1 MSISIFLSHFVHLS
15 LILQLR
21 LIFIYVTSP
30 PLFLYLSQTQFVE
43 NFNITRPNVDAHHR
57 PELPLAATFSHLIN
71 IHLIARLIHIQCAIS
86 CHVHQPCLIISST
99 TTHQKL
105 LHKTPPGLPLSF
117 DSCVGQDDN
126 WLWRYVERLWDDND
140 GQSVS
145 HQCKRFHTSL
155 DSRFSNPYF
164 SRLTSKRQW
173 MLSKNLRAE

>member
-1 MSISIFLSHFVHLS
+1 MRKCSDVSQYVHINLSNLQPFSSSLISLCISISVHRFFFLYHYVHIYLSHFVHLS

-30 PLFLYLSQTQFVE
+30 PLILYLSQTQFVE

-57 PELPLAATFSHLIN
+57 PELPLAATFSYLIN

-105 LHKTPPGLPLSF
+105 PHKTPPGLPLSF

-126 WLWRYVERLWDDND
+126 
-140 GQSVS
+140 
-145 HQCKRFHTSL
+145 
-155 DSRFSNPYF
+155 
-164 SRLTSKRQW
+164 
-173 MLSKNLRAE
+173 